1 MRTEAQFVTPMDFY
15 NYYGIDLNS
24 MLKVN
29 NNTSNKSNIFLARVE
44 SRLMSWIDSH
54 SYRNIEW
61 DDLEGKRLEL
71 FQEAILIQAMYIYR
85 NSDISMDS
93 GYDPEKGIVATREEL
108 EKIEISRATLDC
120 LINAGLFNLQIQNR
134 FRTITSLH

>member
-61 DDLEGKRLEL
+61 DDLEGRRLEF

-93 GYDPEKGIVATREEL
+93 GYDPEKGIVAAREEL